1 MNFLH
6 LKYFL
11 LVAEELNITRAAERL
26 YISQQSLSN
35 HISNMEKELDV
46 KLFTRSPKLS
56 LTYAGDLLVETAT
69 QILDLHSQYLAKV
82 GDINR
87 HYMGLLRLGISHT
100 CGLALLPD
108 ILPKFQ
114 AEFPMVEFSL
124 FEGNST
130 HLEDEL
136 AHGRVD
142 LIICFQPI
150 MMEGVEVVPL
160 TEEEL
165 ILVVPKIFTDQLFG
179 DRAEEV
185 RAQFASGADIDVFQH
200 QPFILIK
207 RGNRTRNTVDQ
218 YFSRHFFKPK
228 LILETENTITT
239 LAMAEA
245 GIGITICPELFLK
258 TIHVTANQASTEKL
272 DLFPLTDPSTI
283 SKLVVG
289 YRRDRYLSH
298 FGERFIQLTQQAL
311 LPPIPFP
318 AGGAESSPGEHS
330 LSKALPQE
338 VPPPRLKPGRAAVFY
353 LSSGAVDGP
362 QLRGDPL
369 PRQQILHSDKAE
381 PTEKQLIH
389 DLDGGVHRA
398 VVDVMQEDDVPV
410 LHLIRHGGNDAGDVV
425 ILPVLRIY

>member
-35 HISNMEKELDV
+35 HISNMERELDV

-87 HYMGLLRLGISHT
+87 HYMGVLRLGISHT
-100 CGLALLPD
+100 CGLALLPEV
-108 ILPKFQ
+108 LPKFQ

-136 AHGRVD
+136 SHGRVD

-160 TEEEL
+160 TQEDL
-165 ILVVPKIFTDQLFG
+165 ILVVPRSFTDQIFG
-179 DRAEEV
+179 DQAEEM
-185 RAQFASGADIDVFQH
+185 RQQFASGADIDAFQH
-200 QPFILIK
+200 MPFILIK
-207 RGNRTRNTVDQ
+207 RGNRTRSIVDQ

-245 GIGITICPELFLK
+245 GVGITICPELFVK
-258 TIHVTANQASTEKL
+258 TIHVTAARSSTDKL
-272 DLFPLTDPSTI
+272 DFFPLTDPSTI
-283 SKLVVG
+283 SRLVVG

-298 FGERFIQLTQQAL
+298 FGERFIELTQQAL
-311 LPPIPFP
+311 
-318 AGGAESSPGEHS
+318 
-330 LSKALPQE
+330 
-338 VPPPRLKPGRAAVFY
+338 
-353 LSSGAVDGP
+353 
-362 QLRGDPL
+362 
-369 PRQQILHSDKAE
+369 
-381 PTEKQLIH
+381 KQ
-389 DLDGGVHRA
+389 
-398 VVDVMQEDDVPV
+398 
-410 LHLIRHGGNDAGDVV
+410 
-425 ILPVLRIY
+425 

>member
-245 GIGITICPELFLK
+245 GIGITVRSCF
-258 TIHVTANQASTEKL
+258 
-272 DLFPLTDPSTI
+272 
-283 SKLVVG
+283 
-289 YRRDRYLSH
+289 
-298 FGERFIQLTQQAL
+298 
-311 LPPIPFP
+311 
-318 AGGAESSPGEHS
+318 
-330 LSKALPQE
+330 
-338 VPPPRLKPGRAAVFY
+338 
-353 LSSGAVDGP
+353 
-362 QLRGDPL
+362 
-369 PRQQILHSDKAE
+369 
-381 PTEKQLIH
+381 
-389 DLDGGVHRA
+389 
-398 VVDVMQEDDVPV
+398 
-410 LHLIRHGGNDAGDVV
+410 
-425 ILPVLRIY
+425 

>member
-1 MNFLH
+1 MRRSRQRRCRRIGRRQKGQRDGGMSGGGIEPLAH
-6 LKYFL
+6 
-11 LVAEELNITRAAERL
+11 R
-26 YISQQSLSN
+26 
-35 HISNMEKELDV
+35 HIAHPMGREKALIVVD
-46 KLFTRSPKLS
+46 RS
-56 LTYAGDLLVETAT
+56 DLIPPQPG
-69 QILDLHSQYLAKV
+69 QIL
-82 GDINR
+82 GDHQVDALFPDVFQQALERGAVKIGTGVSVIRIDFR
-87 HYMGLLRLGISHT
+87 HRP
-100 CGLALLPD
+100 ALLPD

-272 DLFPLTDPSTI
+272 DLFPLTDPSSI

-311 LPPIPFP
+311 LPPNT
-318 AGGAESSPGEHS
+318 
-330 LSKALPQE
+330 
-338 VPPPRLKPGRAAVFY
+338 
-353 LSSGAVDGP
+353 
-362 QLRGDPL
+362 L
-369 PRQQILHSDKAE
+369 PRRGSGEQ
-381 PTEKQLIH
+381 
-389 DLDGGVHRA
+389 VR
-398 VVDVMQEDDVPV
+398 
-410 LHLIRHGGNDAGDVV
+410 
-425 ILPVLRIY
+425 

>member
-35 HISNMEKELDV
+35 HISNMEKELNV

-69 QILDLHSQYLAKV
+69 QILDLHSQFLAKV

-87 HYMGLLRLGISHT
+87 HYMGVLRLGISHT
-100 CGLALLPD
+100 CGLA
-108 ILPKFQ
+108 Q

-142 LIICFQPI
+142 LIVCFQPI
-150 MMEGVEVVPL
+150 MMEAVEVVPL
-160 TEEEL
+160 TEEPL
-165 ILVVPKIFTDQLFG
+165 MLVVPKAFMEQLFG
-179 DRAEEV
+179 DRAQEV
-185 RAQFASGADIDVFQH
+185 REQFASGADIDCFQH
-200 QPFILIK
+200 MPFILIK
-207 RGNRTRNTVDQ
+207 RGNRTRGTVDQ

-245 GIGITICPELFLK
+245 GVGITICPELFLR
-258 TIHVTANQASTEKL
+258 TIHVTASQSSTDQL
-272 DLFPLTDPSTI
+272 DFFPLTDPSTI
-283 SKLVVG
+283 CKLVVG

-298 FGERFIQLTQQAL
+298 FGERFIQLTQDAL
-311 LPPIPFP
+311 GVMDAALP
-318 AGGAESSPGEHS
+318 AG
-330 LSKALPQE
+330 
-338 VPPPRLKPGRAAVFY
+338 AA
-353 LSSGAVDGP
+353 GP
-362 QLRGDPL
+362 
-369 PRQQILHSDKAE
+369 
-381 PTEKQLIH
+381 
-389 DLDGGVHRA
+389 
-398 VVDVMQEDDVPV
+398 
-410 LHLIRHGGNDAGDVV
+410 
-425 ILPVLRIY
+425 

>member
-35 HISNMEKELDV
+35 HISNMERELDV

-87 HYMGLLRLGISHT
+87 HYMGVLRLGISHT
-100 CGLALLPD
+100 CGLALLPEV
-108 ILPKFQ
+108 LPKFQ

-142 LIICFQPI
+142 LIVCFQPI

-160 TEEEL
+160 TQEDL
-165 ILVVPKIFTDQLFG
+165 MLVVPRSFTDQIFG
-179 DRAEEV
+179 DRAEEM
-185 RAQFASGADIDVFQH
+185 RKQFADGTDIDAFQH
-200 QPFILIK
+200 MPFILIK
-207 RGNRTRNTVDQ
+207 RGNRTRSIVDQ

-245 GIGITICPELFLK
+245 GVGITICPELFVK
-258 TIHVTANQASTEKL
+258 TIHVTAARSSTDKL
-272 DLFPLTDPSTI
+272 DFFPLTDPSTI
-283 SKLVVG
+283 SRLVVG

-298 FGERFIQLTQQAL
+298 FGERFIELTQQAL
-311 LPPIPFP
+311 Q
-318 AGGAESSPGEHS
+318 G
-330 LSKALPQE
+330 
-338 VPPPRLKPGRAAVFY
+338 
-353 LSSGAVDGP
+353 
-362 QLRGDPL
+362 
-369 PRQQILHSDKAE
+369 
-381 PTEKQLIH
+381 
-389 DLDGGVHRA
+389 
-398 VVDVMQEDDVPV
+398 
-410 LHLIRHGGNDAGDVV
+410 
-425 ILPVLRIY
+425 

>member
-1 MNFLH
+1 M
-6 LKYFL
+6 
-11 LVAEELNITRAAERL
+11 
-26 YISQQSLSN
+26 
-35 HISNMEKELDV
+35 
-46 KLFTRSPKLS
+46 
-56 LTYAGDLLVETAT
+56 
-69 QILDLHSQYLAKV
+69 
-82 GDINR
+82 
-87 HYMGLLRLGISHT
+87 
-100 CGLALLPD
+100 
-108 ILPKFQ
+108 
-114 AEFPMVEFSL
+114 
-124 FEGNST
+124 
-130 HLEDEL
+130 
-136 AHGRVD
+136 
-142 LIICFQPI
+142 
-150 MMEGVEVVPL
+150 VPL

-165 ILVVPKIFTDQLFG
+165 ILVVPKVFTDQLFG

-311 LPPIPFP
+311 L
-318 AGGAESSPGEHS
+318 SP
-330 LSKALPQE
+330 
-338 VPPPRLKPGRAAVFY
+338 
-353 LSSGAVDGP
+353 DT
-362 QLRGDPL
+362 L
-369 PRQQILHSDKAE
+369 PRRGS
-381 PTEKQLIH
+381 
-389 DLDGGVHRA
+389 
-398 VVDVMQEDDVPV
+398 
-410 LHLIRHGGNDAGDVV
+410 GDQS
-425 ILPVLRIY
+425 R